1 MLFNNKI
8 KIMTFTT
15 MLLLLSMTASIHSEC
30 TDMIFME
37 SSELTTYHKRSGTT
51 SFPSLDWKNRIV
63 NVNLGTE
70 IYEPLDFNKYELMT
84 HASNSYAG
92 VLVYRV
98 CEKNTDY
105 TKYGSI
111 VTIPKQGYLIKS
123 YSITT
128 LDIYLNRYHFKTY
141 GTPYHIISKAK
152 TEERKLEEER
162 YAKKF
167 PICDLLWK
175 FIYNIFIMGS
185 RIMFVWFGCS
195 IICRLMKGMFY

>member
-1 MLFNNKI
+1 
-8 KIMTFTT
+8 MTTG
-15 MLLLLSMTASIHSEC
+15 IYSEC
-30 TDMIFME
+30 ADMIFME
-37 SSELTTYHKRSGTT
+37 SNELTTYHKRSGVT
-51 SFPSLDWKNRIV
+51 SFPSLDWTNRIV
-63 NVNLGTE
+63 NMKLGTE
-70 IYEPLDFNKYELMT
+70 IYEPLDFSKYELMT

-105 TKYGSI
+105 TKYGRI
-111 VTIPKQGYLIKS
+111 VKIYKQGYLIKS
-123 YSITT
+123 HSITT

-152 TEERKLEEER
+152 TEERKLVEER

-175 FIYNIFIMGS
+175 FIYNIFIIVS
-185 RIMFVWFGCS
+185 RSMVIWFGYS
-195 IICRLMKGMFY
+195 IICAVIKNIF

>member
-1 MLFNNKI
+1 
-8 KIMTFTT
+8 
-15 MLLLLSMTASIHSEC
+15 MLLLLSMTAGVHSEC

-37 SSELTTYHKRSGTT
+37 ISELTTYHKRSGST

-63 NVNLGTE
+63 NMNLGTE
-70 IYEPLDFNKYELMT
+70 IYDPLDFSKYELMT
-84 HASNSYAG
+84 HASNSYEG

-152 TEERKLEEER
+152 TEERKLVEER

-185 RIMFVWFGCS
+185 RIMFVWFGYS
-195 IICRLMKGMFY
+195 ILCAVIKSAFQ